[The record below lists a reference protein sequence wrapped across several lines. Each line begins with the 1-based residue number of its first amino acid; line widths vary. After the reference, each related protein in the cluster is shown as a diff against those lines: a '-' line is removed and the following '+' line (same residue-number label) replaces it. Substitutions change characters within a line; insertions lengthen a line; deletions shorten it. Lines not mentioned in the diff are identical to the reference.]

1 MTNKLT
7 STNLYLLKY
16 LPTFIITE
24 AKNIIVEL
32 ETQCAGLHKANRRL
46 KEELDQLQESMELSR
61 DRESFVHSELSKA
74 ILKVC
79 NIVSGVLIVYCAG
92 REDCS

>member
-1 MTNKLT
+1 M
-7 STNLYLLKY
+7 
-16 LPTFIITE
+16 ITE

-74 ILKVC
+74 ILKVYNTC
-79 NIVSGVLIVYCAG
+79 TWSVNSLLC
-92 REDCS
+92 RQRRLQLKEMH